1 MKMNVYEY
9 KIMKMNGIITG
20 NELTGSS
27 QKYFN

>member
-1 MKMNVYEY
+1 MNVYEY